1 MAERLDIYEQK
12 PYGMDEY
19 LANYGFNFSKKMCE
33 FAVSRMTDRNGAK
46 VPLKS
51 KEQVDAILRNN
62 GVTLENDKG
71 YNAVYVAHMAIADFL
86 GSSISDEAHLAKY
99 VKDVIDD
106 KDGYD
111 GMVFTR
117 FYADCMGSGEPI
129 FWDMM
134 L

>member
-1 MAERLDIYEQK
+1 MARLDDYEAR

-33 FAVSRMTDRNGAK
+33 FAVSRMRDRNGNKIQART
-46 VPLKS
+46 
-51 KEQVDAILRNN
+51 KEEVDAILKNH
-62 GVTLENDKG
+62 GITLEHNKG
-71 YNAVYVAHMAIADFL
+71 YNAVYVMHMALSDFV
-86 GSSISDEAHLAKY
+86 GSSIADEAHLAMY

-106 KDGYD
+106 KDQYD

-129 FWDMM
+129 FWDLMI
-134 L
+134 